1 MCYNVSEGFA
11 VLLPI
16 TKIAFFVLV
25 GMLAAV
31 TALFYQFEGLLIM
44 AACLLATWNVITAR
58 G

>member
-1 MCYNVSEGFA
+1 M
-11 VLLPI
+11 LLPI

-31 TALFYQFEGLLIM
+31 TALFYQFEGLLIV